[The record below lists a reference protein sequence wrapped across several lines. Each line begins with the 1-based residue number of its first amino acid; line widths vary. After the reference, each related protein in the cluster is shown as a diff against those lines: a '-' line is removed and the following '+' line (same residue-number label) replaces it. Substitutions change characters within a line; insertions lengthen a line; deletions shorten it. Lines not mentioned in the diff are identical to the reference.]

1 MRFPGEQ
8 MRFLLLLLSI
18 AALFSTA
25 ARPASAQPDWLQADE
40 IIEASLIAERAV
52 TTPGDSF
59 NIGLYQVIP
68 EGWHTYWRNPGDFG
82 LPIELEWDVPDGVEI
97 GEIHWPAPEEL
108 PLGDGAIMDYGYHD
122 EVVLALPVRVAE
134 DFSGDS
140 LTFNVVAE
148 WQVCEEVCVPETRE
162 LSLTVDVGPEPW
174 NTEDAFWMI
183 QAAIEA
189 EPALADALSGVMQR
203 FDDQLVLMLE
213 GAFLDGE
220 WRELTFFPF
229 DGSLI
234 AHAVEPQVQTDEQ
247 GRLNLTYEA
256 SFKMGPELSLPQ
268 SGLLAVERHLGG
280 DFWEREVVEFRFDA
294 GEVGI
299 VPETPTL
306 PAPEQ
311 AMDANLL
318 TILVFAFLGGL
329 ILNLMPCVFPVLSI
343 KVLKFVE
350 VAHADAARV
359 RSYGLLFLA
368 GVVLSFVLL
377 AGLLVGLREF
387 GLPVAWGFQLQI
399 PIVVAVLGLLF
410 FTIGL
415 NLLGVFEI
423 GGSVQGLGAGL
434 ADDDGARG
442 AFFTGVLAVVVAAP
456 CVGPMAA
463 GALGL
468 ALTQPAIV
476 VLAVAAMMGVGLAL
490 PFVVLAFAPQLLR
503 YLPKPGA
510 WMVTFKQFLAFPMFA
525 SMVWLVWVLSIQ
537 AGSMG
542 VLWFGLAVLAMSF
555 GIWAVKQSSGVW
567 KLIGAVGFAAMLFS
581 VLVIARLP
589 AATSTSTVA
598 EHEQIWSA
606 DTVVEAQMA
615 GRAVFV
621 DVTAA
626 WCVTCQ
632 VNKMRVLSDGDVQAA
647 FNAAN
652 VVQMK
657 ADWTNRDDDIT
668 QLIYSHGQAGVP
680 LYLFYPAGGGEAV
693 VLPNILTEDVVLDAI
708 RAATR

>member
-1 MRFPGEQ
+1 

-18 AALFSTA
+18 TALFSSAATA
-25 ARPASAQPDWLQADE
+25 SSAEPDWMQAEE
-40 IIEASLIAERAV
+40 IIEASLIAERSA
-52 TTPGDSF
+52 TTPGDTF
-59 NIGLYQVIP
+59 HIGLHQIIP

-82 LPIELEWDVPDGVEI
+82 LPIELTWDLPEGVEVGDI
-97 GEIHWPAPEEL
+97 IWPAPEEL

-122 EVVLALPVRVAE
+122 AVVLALPVRVSE
-134 DFSGDS
+134 TFVGDRIDFGVTAD
-140 LTFNVVAE
+140 

-162 LSLTVDVGPEPW
+162 LSLAIDVGAEPW
-174 NTEDAFWMI
+174 NTEEAFWMI

-189 EPALADALSGVMQR
+189 EPAPTQALSGIMQR
-203 FDDQLVLMLE
+203 FDDQLVLMLDGE
-213 GAFLDGE
+213 FLDAE

-229 DGSLI
+229 NGALI
-234 AHAVEPQVQTDEQ
+234 AHAVEPVAATDEQ

-256 SFKMGPELSLPQ
+256 SFKLAPQLRLPQ
-268 SGLLAVERHLGG
+268 SGLLSVERHLGG
-280 DFWEREVVEFRFDA
+280 DFWEREIVEFRFEA
-294 GEVGI
+294 GQVGI
-299 VPETPTL
+299 VPEAPVVSM
-306 PAPEQ
+306 PEQ
-311 AMDANLL
+311 STDAGLL
-318 TILVFAFLGGL
+318 TILLFAFLGGL

-350 VAHADAARV
+350 IAHADAARV

-368 GVVLSFVLL
+368 GVVLSFVVL

-387 GLPVAWGFQLQI
+387 GLPVAWGFQLQL
-399 PIVVAVLGLLF
+399 PIVVAALGLLF

-415 NLLGVFEI
+415 NLLGVFEV

-434 ADDDGARG
+434 ADDDGAKG

-456 CVGPMAA
+456 CVGPLAA

-490 PFVVLAFAPQLLR
+490 PFVILAFAPQLLR

-525 SMVWLVWVLSIQ
+525 SMVWLLWVLSIQ

-542 VLWFGLAVLAMSF
+542 VLWFGLAALALSF
-555 GIWAVKQSSGVW
+555 GIWAVKLSSGIW
-567 KLIGAVGFAAMLFS
+567 KAIGGLSLLAMLLS
-581 VLVIARLP
+581 VLIIARLP

-598 EHEQIWSA
+598 DHERVWSGDA
-606 DTVVEAQMA
+606 VIEAQMD

-668 QLIYSHGQAGVP
+668 QLIYTHGQAGVP

-693 VLPNILTEDVVLDAI
+693 VLPNVLTESVVLDAI
-708 RAATR
+708 REATR

>member
-1 MRFPGEQ
+1 M
-8 MRFLLLLLSI
+8 
-18 AALFSTA
+18 
-25 ARPASAQPDWLQADE
+25 QAEE
-40 IIEASLIAERAV
+40 IIDASLIAERAA
-52 TTPGDSF
+52 TAPGDSF
-59 NIGLYQVIP
+59 NIGLHQIIP
-68 EGWHTYWRNPGDFG
+68 DGWHTYWRNPGDFG
-82 LPIELEWDVPDGVEI
+82 LPIELDWDVPEGVEI
-97 GEIHWPAPEEL
+97 GEIYWPAPEEL

-134 DFSGDS
+134 NFSGES
-140 LTFNVVAE
+140 LTLNVVAD

-162 LSLTVDVGPEPW
+162 LSLTIDVGPEPW
-174 NTEDAFWMI
+174 NTEDAFWLI

-189 EPALADALSGVMQR
+189 EPAVTDALSGVMQR
-203 FDDQLVLMLE
+203 FDDQIVLMLE

-229 DGSLI
+229 DGALI
-234 AHAVEPQVQTDEQ
+234 AHALEPRVQTDDQ

-268 SGLLAVERHLGG
+268 SGLLAVERNLGG
-280 DFWEREVVEFRFDA
+280 DFWEREVVEFQFGA

-299 VPETPTL
+299 VPETPVL
-306 PAPEQ
+306 PVPEQ
-311 AMDANLL
+311 AMDANML

-368 GVVLSFVLL
+368 GVVLSFVVL

-387 GLPVAWGFQLQI
+387 GLPVAWGFQLQL
-399 PIVVAVLGLLF
+399 PIVVAALGLLF

-415 NLLGVFEI
+415 NLFGVFEI

-434 ADDDGARG
+434 ADDDGAKG

-542 VLWFGLAVLAMSF
+542 VLWFGIAVLALSF
-555 GIWAVKQSSGVW
+555 GIWAVKQSAGVW
-567 KLIGAVGFAAMLFS
+567 KLIGALGFAAMLAS

-598 EHEQIWSA
+598 EHEQVWSA

-693 VLPNILTEDVVLDAI
+693 VLPNVLTETVVLDAI
-708 RAATR
+708 RAATG